1 MVLADKKLMK
11 NWTQNIFK
19 NDNGTEYCYILKM

>member
-1 MVLADKKLMK
+1 MALADKKFMK